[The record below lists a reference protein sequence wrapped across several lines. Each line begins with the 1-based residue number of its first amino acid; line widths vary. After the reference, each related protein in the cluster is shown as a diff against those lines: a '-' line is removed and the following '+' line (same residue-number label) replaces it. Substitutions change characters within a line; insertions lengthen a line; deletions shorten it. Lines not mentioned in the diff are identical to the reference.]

1 MPTAPCAMRGAAFQV
16 KWHMRKFA
24 RFRIVGRRLLQALP
38 VVILSTF
45 IVFGLLK
52 LVPGDVAVTLAG
64 DNASDQRIAEIREI
78 YGLNQPFLVQ
88 YGSWLFK
95 ALHGDLSKSL
105 ISNEAV
111 LTAIQRCLPHTILI
125 VVLALL
131 TALVI
136 GIPLGIAAAT
146 KPGSWIDGFVMAIA
160 SLGVAVPNFWLG
172 MLLVAFF
179 SLQLNWLPATG
190 AASLMKDPWVA
201 LSHAILPAVA
211 LASGG
216 IAEVARQLRS
226 SLVEILSSQQVR
238 TLHAK
243 GLPPSSILWRHGL
256 KNVSV
261 NLLTVVSLLANRM
274 LAATVVVEAVFAI
287 PGMGGLIVNA
297 AMNRDFP
304 VVQGVVFAM
313 VLIVVCINLLT
324 DILYSVL
331 DPRISS

>member
-1 MPTAPCAMRGAAFQV
+1 MLNAMRL
-16 KWHMRKFA
+16 
-24 RFRIVGRRLLQALP
+24 RIIGRRLLHAVP
-38 VVILSTF
+38 VVVLSTF

-64 DNASDQRIAEIREI
+64 DNASEQRIAEIREL

-88 YGSWLFK
+88 YGAWLWK
-95 ALHGDLSKSL
+95 AVQGDLSTSRV
-105 ISNEAV
+105 SSEAV
-111 LTAIQRCLPHTILI
+111 LTSIERCLPHTLLI

-136 GIPLGIAAAT
+136 GVPLGIAAAA
-146 KPGSWIDGFVMAIA
+146 KPGSWIDGIVMAIA

-190 AASLMKDPWVA
+190 AASLMKDPAAA
-201 LSHAILPAVA
+201 LSHAILPALA

-261 NLLTVVSLLANRM
+261 NLLTVISLLANRM

-297 AMNRDFP
+297 AMHRDFP
-304 VVQGVVFAM
+304 VVQGVVFTM
-313 VLIVVCINLLT
+313 VLIVVALNLLT

-331 DPRISS
+331 DPRIAS

>member
-1 MPTAPCAMRGAAFQV
+1 MLNAARL
-16 KWHMRKFA
+16 H
-24 RFRIVGRRLLQALP
+24 IIGRRLLQAIP
-38 VVILSTF
+38 VVVLSTF

-64 DNASDQRIAEIREI
+64 DNASEQRIAEIREL
-78 YGLNQPFLVQ
+78 YGLNQPFLMQ
-88 YGSWLFK
+88 YGSWLAK
-95 ALHGDLSKSL
+95 AVQGDLSNSL
-105 ISNEAV
+105 VSNESV
-111 LTAIQRCLPHTILI
+111 LASIQRCLPHTLLI

-131 TALVI
+131 TALII
-136 GIPLGIAAAT
+136 GVPLGIAAAT
-146 KPGSWIDGFVMAIA
+146 KPGSWIDSIVMAIA

-190 AASLMKDPWVA
+190 AVSFFKDPWA
-201 LSHAILPAVA
+201 SLSHALLPALA

-226 SLVEILSSQQVR
+226 SLVEILSSQAVR

-261 NLLTVVSLLANRM
+261 NLLTVISLLANRM

-297 AMNRDFP
+297 AMHRDFP
-304 VVQGVVFAM
+304 VVQGVVFTM
-313 VLIVVCINLLT
+313 VLIVVSLNLLT

-331 DPRISS
+331 DPRIAS

>member
-1 MPTAPCAMRGAAFQV
+1 MLNAPRL
-16 KWHMRKFA
+16 
-24 RFRIVGRRLLQALP
+24 RIIGRRLLHAVP
-38 VVILSTF
+38 VVVLSTF

-64 DNASDQRIAEIREI
+64 DNASEQRIAEIREL

-88 YGSWLFK
+88 YGSWLSK
-95 ALHGDLSKSL
+95 AVQGDLSTSL
-105 ISNEAV
+105 VSSEAV
-111 LTAIQRCLPHTILI
+111 LTSIERCLPHTLLI
-125 VVLALL
+125 VALALL

-136 GIPLGIAAAT
+136 GVPLGIAAAA
-146 KPGSWIDGFVMAIA
+146 KPGSWIDGIVMAVA

-190 AASLMKDPWVA
+190 AVSLMKDPAAA
-201 LSHAILPAVA
+201 LSHALLPALA

-226 SLVEILSSQQVR
+226 SLVEIMSSQQVR

-261 NLLTVVSLLANRM
+261 NLLTVISLLANRM

-304 VVQGVVFAM
+304 VVQGVVFTM
-313 VLIVVCINLLT
+313 VLIVVALNLLT

>member
-1 MPTAPCAMRGAAFQV
+1 MPTAPRTTRGAAFQV
-16 KWHMRKFA
+16 KWHMRKSA
-24 RFRIVGRRLLQALP
+24 RLRIVGRRLLQALP

-131 TALVI
+131 TALII

-304 VVQGVVFAM
+304 VVQGVVFTM
-313 VLIVVCINLLT
+313 VLIVVSINLLT

>member
-1 MPTAPCAMRGAAFQV
+1 MLNAPRL
-16 KWHMRKFA
+16 
-24 RFRIVGRRLLQALP
+24 RIIGRRLLHAVP
-38 VVILSTF
+38 VVVLSTF

-64 DNASDQRIAEIREI
+64 DNASEQRIAEIREL

-88 YGSWLFK
+88 YGSWLSK
-95 ALHGDLSKSL
+95 AVQGDLSTSL
-105 ISNEAV
+105 VSSEAV
-111 LTAIQRCLPHTILI
+111 LTSIERCLPHTLLI
-125 VVLALL
+125 VALALL
-131 TALVI
+131 TALAI
-136 GIPLGIAAAT
+136 GVPLGIAAAA
-146 KPGSWIDGFVMAIA
+146 KPGSWIDGIVMAVA

-190 AASLMKDPWVA
+190 AVSLMKDPAAA
-201 LSHAILPAVA
+201 LSHALLPALA

-261 NLLTVVSLLANRM
+261 NLLTVISLLANRM

-304 VVQGVVFAM
+304 VVQGVVFTM
-313 VLIVVCINLLT
+313 VLIVVALNLLT

-331 DPRISS
+331 DPRIST

>member
-1 MPTAPCAMRGAAFQV
+1 MR
-16 KWHMRKFA
+16 HSA
-24 RFRIVGRRLLQALP
+24 RLRIVGRRLLQAIP
-38 VVILSTF
+38 VIVLSTF

-52 LVPGDVAVTLAG
+52 LVPGDIAVTLAG

-88 YGSWLFK
+88 YGAWLFK
-95 ALHGDLSKSL
+95 ALHGDLSNSL

-111 LTAIQRCLPHTILI
+111 LTSIQRCLPHTLLI
-125 VVLALL
+125 VTLALMI
-131 TALVI
+131 ALIV

-146 KPGSWIDGFVMAIA
+146 KPGSWIDSTVMAIA

-179 SLQLNWLPATG
+179 ALQLNWLPATG
-190 AASLMKDPWVA
+190 AASLLKDPWGA

-304 VVQGVVFAM
+304 VVQGVVFTM
-313 VLIVVCINLLT
+313 VLIVVSLNLLT

-331 DPRISS
+331 DPRIS

>member
-1 MPTAPCAMRGAAFQV
+1 MITAA
-16 KWHMRKFA
+16 KLS
-24 RFRIVGRRLLQALP
+24 IIGRRLLQTVP
-38 VVILSTF
+38 VIVLSTF

-64 DNASDQRIAEIREI
+64 DNASEQRITEIREI
-78 YGLNQPFLVQ
+78 YGLDRPFFVQ
-88 YGSWLFK
+88 YGTWLWK
-95 ALHGDLSKSL
+95 AAHGDLSNSL
-105 ISNEAV
+105 ISSEAV
-111 LTAIQRCLPHTILI
+111 LTSIKRCLPHTLLI
-125 VVLALL
+125 VALAMILALL
-131 TALVI
+131 I
-136 GIPLGIAAAT
+136 GIPLGIAAASR
-146 KPGSWIDGFVMAIA
+146 PGSWVDSFVMAIA

-179 SLQLNWLPATG
+179 ALELNWLPATG
-190 AASLMKDPWVA
+190 AVAFSQDPWGA
-201 LSHAILPAVA
+201 LRHAILPATA

-287 PGMGGLIVNA
+287 PGMGSLIVNA

-313 VLIVVCINLLT
+313 VLIVVALNLLT

-331 DPRISS
+331 DPRIS

>member
-1 MPTAPCAMRGAAFQV
+1 MPTAPRAMRGAAFQV
-16 KWHMRKFA
+16 KWHMRKSA
-24 RFRIVGRRLLQALP
+24 RLRIVGRRLLQALP

-172 MLLVAFF
+172 MVLVAFF

-304 VVQGVVFAM
+304 VVQGVVFTM
-313 VLIVVCINLLT
+313 VLIVVSINLLT

>member
-1 MPTAPCAMRGAAFQV
+1 MSAAPVIRSSKVWFVMITAA
-16 KWHMRKFA
+16 KLS
-24 RFRIVGRRLLQALP
+24 IIGRRLLQTLP
-38 VVILSTF
+38 VIVLSTF

-64 DNASDQRIAEIREI
+64 DNASEQRIAEIREI
-78 YGLNQPFLVQ
+78 YGLDRPFFVQ
-88 YGSWLFK
+88 YGTWLWK
-95 ALHGDLSKSL
+95 AAQGDLSNSL
-105 ISNEAV
+105 VSSEAV
-111 LTAIQRCLPHTILI
+111 LTSIKRCLPHTLLI
-125 VVLALL
+125 VAMALMLALL
-131 TALVI
+131 V
-136 GIPLGIAAAT
+136 GIPLGIAAASR
-146 KPGSWIDGFVMAIA
+146 PGSWIDSFVMAVA

-179 SLQLNWLPATG
+179 ALELNWLPATG
-190 AASLMKDPWVA
+190 AVAFAQDPWGA
-201 LSHAILPAVA
+201 LRHALLPAVA

-287 PGMGGLIVNA
+287 PGMGSLIVNA

-313 VLIVVCINLLT
+313 VLIVVGLNLLT

-331 DPRISS
+331 DPRIS

>member
-1 MPTAPCAMRGAAFQV
+1 MKV
-16 KWHMRKFA
+16 
-24 RFRIVGRRLLQALP
+24 
-38 VVILSTF
+38 
-45 IVFGLLK
+45 
-52 LVPGDVAVTLAG
+52 VPGDVAVTLAG
-64 DNASDQRIAEIREI
+64 DNASDQRIAEIRDI

-131 TALVI
+131 TALII

-190 AASLMKDPWVA
+190 AVSLMKDPWVA

-243 GLPPSSILWRHGL
+243 GLPPSAILWRHGL

-304 VVQGVVFAM
+304 VVQGVVFTM
-313 VLIVVCINLLT
+313 VLIVVSINLLT

>member
-1 MPTAPCAMRGAAFQV
+1 MR
-16 KWHMRKFA
+16 HSA
-24 RFRIVGRRLLQALP
+24 RLRIVGRRLLQAIP
-38 VVILSTF
+38 VIVLSTF

-52 LVPGDVAVTLAG
+52 LVPGDIAVTLAG

-88 YGSWLFK
+88 YGAWLFK
-95 ALHGDLSKSL
+95 ASHGDLSNSL

-111 LTAIQRCLPHTILI
+111 LASIQRCLPHTLLI
-125 VVLALL
+125 VALALL
-131 TALVI
+131 IALTV

-146 KPGSWIDGFVMAIA
+146 KPGSWIDSTVMAIA

-179 SLQLNWLPATG
+179 ALQLNWLPATG
-190 AASLMKDPWVA
+190 AASLMKDPWAA

-304 VVQGVVFAM
+304 VVQGVVFTM
-313 VLIVVCINLLT
+313 VLIVVSLNLLT